1 MGFKEEN
8 KANDLCF
15 LRCDVLEFRPMKPT
29 APDTP
34 KSAVPAA
41 PSKRKTDGALSQSQL
56 IRRRFNRHRLGRVAL
71 DILVCFYVVALFS
84 EFFAPQ
90 NPLRR
95 DLDNIFCPPQA
106 PHFSFSR
113 GLHCRG
119 LIRETD
125 PITLSQLYR
134 EDPER
139 TIPLAF
145 FTPGDEYRLWGLIP
159 MRRHFLAVD
168 AEAFTAQHPGEP
180 VPSVHF
186 LGADKYGRDILA
198 RVIAGSRI
206 SLSIGL
212 VSIAIT
218 LTLGLVIG
226 GISGYV
232 GGATDNFIQRSIE
245 IINSFPRLP
254 LWLALGAVMPREW
267 SALAVYFAIT
277 IVLSLLGWTQL
288 ARVARGRI
296 LSLRE
301 EDYAVA
307 ARLLGAGHARILFR
321 HLLPGFTSHI
331 IVVITLSIPGMILG
345 ETALSFL
352 GLGLRP
358 PIVSWGVMLQDCMS
372 VQIIAIAPWLLTPVL
387 AIIITVMS
395 FNFLGD
401 ALRDAADPYER

>member
-1 MGFKEEN
+1 M
-8 KANDLCF
+8 
-15 LRCDVLEFRPMKPT
+15 P
-29 APDTP
+29 
-34 KSAVPAA
+34 PAA
-41 PSKRKTDGALSQSQL
+41 PASPAAATKPRKALAQMSQWQL
-56 IRRRFNRHRLGRVAL
+56 IRRRFARHRLGRIAL
-71 DILVCFYVVALFS
+71 DILVCFYALALLA

-90 NPLRR
+90 DPLRR
-95 DLDNIFCPPQA
+95 DLDYIFCPPQ
-106 PHFSFSR
+106 PPRFSWEH
-113 GLHCRG
+113 GLHSRA
-119 LIRETD
+119 LLRETD
-125 PITLSQLYR
+125 PVTLRQVYR

-145 FTPGDEYRLWGLIP
+145 FTRGDPYRLWGLIP
-159 MRRHFLAVD
+159 AERHFLGVD
-168 AEAFTAQHPGEP
+168 RAAFAARHPGLP
-180 VPSVHF
+180 VPTVHF

-212 VSIAIT
+212 LSILVT
-218 LTLGLVIG
+218 LTLGILIG
-226 GISGYV
+226 GVSGYV
-232 GGATDNFIQRSIE
+232 GGGLDNFIQRSME
-245 IINSFPRLP
+245 IVNSFPRLP
-254 LWLALGAVMPREW
+254 LWLALGAIMPREW
-267 SALAVYFAIT
+267 SAMAVYFAIT

-288 ARVARGRI
+288 ARVVRGKI

-307 ARLLGAGHARILFR
+307 ARLLGASHARILFR

-331 IVVITLSIPGMILG
+331 IVVVTLSIPGMILG

-352 GLGLRP
+352 GLGLRA

-372 VQIIAIAPWLLTPVL
+372 VQIIASAPWLLTPVL
-387 AIIITVMS
+387 AIILTVMS